1 MTVPPGPA
9 VPPLPLTAFVAEEY
23 FQAHNKR
30 DIGAVEAL
38 FSDDSVYVFG
48 PVATATGS
56 AVITLNGKAEIVD
69 HHRKTFRDRPG
80 KLDISD
86 AFVKGDTLAGN
97 FSIVFDDPQSA
108 GADSISGAIKIVAE
122 GSRIMRAEFV
132 LDEES
137 QSKLAEGGSADGR

>member
-1 MTVPPGPA
+1 MSAPPGPA
-9 VPPLPLTAFVAEEY
+9 IPPLPLTAFVAEEY

-30 DIGAVEAL
+30 DIAAVGTL

-48 PVATATGS
+48 PVATGTGS
-56 AVITLNGKAEIVD
+56 ALITLRGKAEIVD
-69 HHRKTFRDRPG
+69 YHRKTLGERPG
-80 KLDISD
+80 KLDISG
-86 AFVKGDTLAGN
+86 AFIKGDTLAGN

-122 GSRIMRAEFV
+122 GSTIKMAEFV

-137 QSKLAEGGSADGR
+137 QSKLAESGSADGS